1 MDKISEVMLWILMIG
16 ITLLIILGVISI
28 AQEIVTKNKCY
39 NLPITEFFKDSKCE
53 KYVEDLKDE

>member
-1 MDKISEVMLWILMIG
+1 MEKVLEVMLWILMVG
-16 ITLLIILGVISI
+16 TALLIILGVISI

-53 KYVEDLKDE
+53 KYVEDLKK